1 MLSIKKQQMKNLN
14 IKSKLLQISFL
25 TLALLVLNACKDEP
39 KSIEIDEETVEL
51 EKPTAAE
58 QLLVGSW
65 KDTSPTPLHFTLFED
80 GTAKSDNMETL
91 LYKSWSVKDNKITF
105 IVESIGNKTTSTD
118 TIVQTI
124 EKLTNDEL
132 LLVDGD
138 IREAYKKAK

>member
-1 MLSIKKQQMKNLN
+1 MIDVSIICIFVIAHFLSDLASNKIN
-14 IKSKLLQISFL
+14 SKEPYHSLSYMIVFFCCIILFL
-25 TLALLVLNACKDEP
+25 DAALA
-39 KSIEIDEETVEL
+39 
-51 EKPTAAE
+51 
-58 QLLVGSW
+58 
-65 KDTSPTPLHFTLFED
+65 LHFTLFED

>member
-1 MLSIKKQQMKNLN
+1 MKNLN
-14 IKSKLLQISFL
+14 IKSKLFKISFL
-25 TLALLVLNACKDEP
+25 TLAIFTLNSCKEDP
-39 KSIEIDEETVEL
+39 KNIEIEEETVEI
-51 EKPTAAE
+51 EKLVAAE

-65 KDTSPTPLHFTLFED
+65 KDTSPSALHFTLFED

-105 IVESIGNKTTSTD
+105 IVESIGNKTTSID

-124 EKLTNDEL
+124 EKLTDDEL

-138 IREAYKKAK
+138 IREAFKKAK

>member
-1 MLSIKKQQMKNLN
+1 MKNLN
-14 IKSKLLQISFL
+14 IKSKLFKISFL
-25 TLALLVLNACKDEP
+25 TLAILALNSCKEDP
-39 KSIEIDEETVEL
+39 KNIEIEEESVEV
-51 EKPTAAE
+51 EKPVAAE

-65 KDTSPTPLHFTLFED
+65 KDTSPSALHFTLFED

-105 IVESIGNKTTSTD
+105 IVESIGNKTTSID

-124 EKLTNDEL
+124 ENLTNDDL

-138 IREAYKKAK
+138 IREAYKKAKQ

>member
-1 MLSIKKQQMKNLN
+1 
-14 IKSKLLQISFL
+14 
-25 TLALLVLNACKDEP
+25 
-39 KSIEIDEETVEL
+39 
-51 EKPTAAE
+51 
-58 QLLVGSW
+58 
-65 KDTSPTPLHFTLFED
+65 
-80 GTAKSDNMETL
+80 METL

>member
-1 MLSIKKQQMKNLN
+1 MKNLN

-65 KDTSPTPLHFTLFED
+65 KDTSPSALHFTLFED
-80 GTAKSDNMETL
+80 GTAKYCRQIFNTR
-91 LYKSWSVKDNKITF
+91 T
-105 IVESIGNKTTSTD
+105 KTRTYTSCFP
-118 TIVQTI
+118 
-124 EKLTNDEL
+124 
-132 LLVDGD
+132 
-138 IREAYKKAK
+138 